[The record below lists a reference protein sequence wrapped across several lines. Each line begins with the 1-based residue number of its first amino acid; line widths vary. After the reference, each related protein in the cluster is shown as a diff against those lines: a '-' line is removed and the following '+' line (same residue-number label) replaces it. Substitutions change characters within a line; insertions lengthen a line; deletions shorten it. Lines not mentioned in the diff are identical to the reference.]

1 LLLRYK
7 ENSISS
13 HQTFQFQFLSFL
25 LHFYSQKSQTLY
37 HFVLLFSKS
46 QNSFSKIQKNTNFNK
61 FAQNAHSTPI
71 SFLSPQIMHL
81 DSSSHITPHH
91 YPTHHHS
98 SPKIIQNSPKNSF
111 FFAKFQTTLSY
122 PPLNLILH
130 SWWPSHS
137 FYKYPTNERE
147 GGRKLR
153 VAKIT
158 IFIKNSKIFISPW
171 NFTILQP
178 KVHKHFQQTKTTQ
191 KLTKNHSKPWIQ
203 KHNFSRKSDS

>member
-1 LLLRYK
+1 MHFLFIYFTFFILLLRSK

-46 QNSFSKIQKNTNFNK
+46 QNSFWKIEKNTNFNK
-61 FAQNAHSTPI
+61 FTQNAHSTPI
-71 SFLSPQIMHL
+71 SFLSPKIMHL

-111 FFAKFQTTLSY
+111 FCKIPNYPFLPTT
-122 PPLNLILH
+122 
-130 SWWPSHS
+130 
-137 FYKYPTNERE
+137 
-147 GGRKLR
+147 
-153 VAKIT
+153 
-158 IFIKNSKIFISPW
+158 
-171 NFTILQP
+171 
-178 KVHKHFQQTKTTQ
+178 
-191 KLTKNHSKPWIQ
+191 
-203 KHNFSRKSDS
+203 